1 MENYQLYR
9 TNVKLGG
16 QMKMDLIVD
25 PFNGGNADDTDLIV
39 TNFHLSPISPYIP
52 FNKLVNDYS
61 LNYNHSDNI
70 TMFYKKIS
78 SNFYNCKIN
87 PLYTN
92 EFPIIIPKDKNDLDV
107 FNIDIHDSTYEMGCR
122 RMQYSLY
129 KKQFEFL
136 CPLWLE
142 HLEEGHD
149 LEFELQVFTNSSS
162 LYPISSR
169 TLKLKTTN
177 SQDYHNKFVNYFN
190 DHLKKVGVLGE
201 GGNDEIMS
209 IYLHKNQ
216 ATIAGL
222 SVLNGDIKIKNL
234 PNLVTNLTSRE
245 IPMMDFDSQIIEQF
259 SNNKLIS
266 NQLYNFNICFN
277 IDDLLHPTLRSQ
289 LIGKKLVI
297 KMDVKYNGKSLEKVD
312 FYSNYE
318 YIPRKRSDYNYSIDY
333 PIRQGY
339 TVDIKPTKTDD
350 SQNVLNYLK
359 DNKCV
364 DLIRKNKLSQDII
377 HWSLYDN
384 NSYIFNLYKGFYG
397 YSFNDGKFI
406 NHGNYLYDNEPDLYV
421 KEYNVTKNNS
431 NWCNILRSRVSG
443 SVIDSF
449 ITDIEDN
456 PINYEKYFTKFSK
469 GINWVNNVKYN
480 IVNDVFNKY
489 ENIYIMS
496 IVGIPKDTLNHL
508 KMQNMQDDV
517 NNGEDNNLVLMVTEK
532 EKSLFIILLTDNISN
547 ITYSKIK
554 SISLDDEYITI
565 LKTILDSANSTI
577 NPPMIRISNTVDL
590 QLADSPSLNSS
601 EITYYKSNKSGGIVL
616 RYSGKIKPTFI
627 KSINDINFNYTYSK
641 LVMTG
646 QEIKQYEQYLKYKST
661 GYLPQY
667 PSIGYTDIRNI
678 GKTIYE
684 DKNKTHIPNKPE
696 YTIYK
701 DSICY
706 NLLPDISTT
715 INSKKDE
722 NGNYIK
728 LKELVKNYI
737 KELYNIQNDDTL
749 DYICSLYNYK
759 SSFDYKESNNIDDY
773 IYNVEIKLK

>member
-16 QMKMDLIVD
+16 QMKMDLIVS
-25 PFNGGNADDTDLIV
+25 PFDGGNANDTDLIV
-39 TNFHLSPISPYIP
+39 TDFHLSPISPYVP

-78 SNFYNCKIN
+78 SNFYNCKVN

-92 EFPIIIPKDKNDLDV
+92 EFPIVSNKANL
-107 FNIDIHDSTYEMGCR
+107 DIHDSTYEMGCR

-142 HLEEGHD
+142 HLEEGHN

-162 LYPISSR
+162 LHPISSR

-201 GGNDEIMS
+201 RGNDEIMS
-209 IYLHKNQ
+209 IYLHQNQ

-222 SVLNGDIKIKNL
+222 SVLNGDVKIKNL

-245 IPMMDFDSQIIEQF
+245 IPMMDFDNQIIEQF

-289 LIGKKLVI
+289 LMGKKLVI
-297 KMDVKYNGKSLEKVD
+297 KMNVKYNGEILEKVD

-318 YIPRKRSDYNYSIDY
+318 YIPRKRSDYTYNIKY
-333 PIRQGY
+333 PIKQSSI
-339 TVDIKPTKTDD
+339 VNIISTDK
-350 SQNVLNYLK
+350 SGAPNVLDYLK
-359 DNKCV
+359 DNKFV

-384 NSYIFNLYKGFYG
+384 NDYIFNIYKGFYG
-397 YSFNDGKFI
+397 YSFDEKGNI
-406 NHGNYLYDNEPDLYV
+406 VNHENYLYDNEPDLQV
-421 KEYNVTKNNS
+421 QEYSVTKNNS
-431 NWCNILRSRVSG
+431 NWCNILLSL
-443 SVIDSF
+443 IDDQTFTNF
-449 ITDIEDN
+449 IRDISTN
-456 PINYEKYFTKFSK
+456 PQNYEKYFTKFSK
-469 GINWVNNVKYN
+469 GITWVNNVKY
-480 IVNDVFNKY
+480 IINDNTFDDKNVY
-489 ENIYIMS
+489 VMS
-496 IVGIPKDTLNHL
+496 IVSKNNI
-508 KMQNMQDDV
+508 QNISGFAIDNVKFLSNSVDD
-517 NNGEDNNLVLMVTEK
+517 K
-532 EKSLFIILLTDNISN
+532 LFIILLTNDISN

-554 SISLDDEYITI
+554 SKPSNNEYINI
-565 LKTILDSANSTI
+565 LKTILDSVNSTI
-577 NPPMIRISNTVDL
+577 NPPMIGILNTVDL

-601 EITYYKSNKSGGIVL
+601 EITYYKNNKSGGIVL
-616 RYSGKIKPTFI
+616 RYSGKIKPTFV
-627 KSINDINFNYTYSK
+627 KSSNDINFNYTYSK
-641 LVMTG
+641 LLVNDQNYG
-646 QEIKQYEQYLKYKST
+646 QYLKYKST

-667 PSIGYTDIRNI
+667 PSIGYTDIVNM

-684 DKNKTHIPNKPE
+684 DKNKILNPDKIE
-696 YTIYK
+696 YSIYK

-715 INSKKDE
+715 IDSEKDE
-722 NGNYIK
+722 NENYVK

-737 KELYNIQNDDTL
+737 GELYNIQDNDVL
-749 DYICSLYNYK
+749 DYIYSLYDYK
-759 SSFDYKESNNIDDY
+759 SSFDYKELDNINDY

>member
-1 MENYQLYR
+1 MDNYQLYR

-16 QMKMDLIVD
+16 QMKMDLIID
-25 PFNGGNADDTDLIV
+25 PFIGGNNQDTDLVV
-39 TNFHLSPISPYIP
+39 TDFHISPISPYIP

-92 EFPIIIPKDKNDLDV
+92 EFPIVSNKTDL
-107 FNIDIHDSTYEMGCR
+107 DIHDSTYEMGCR

-129 KKQFEFL
+129 KKQFGFL

-142 HLEEGHD
+142 HLEEGHV

-169 TLKLKTTN
+169 TLKLETVN
-177 SQDYHNKFVNYFN
+177 GQDYHNKFVNYLN

-201 GGNDEIMS
+201 RGNDEIMS
-209 IYLHKNQ
+209 VYLHKNQ

-245 IPMMDFDSQIIEQF
+245 IPMMDFDNQIIEQF
-259 SNNKLIS
+259 GNNKLIS

-277 IDDLLHPTLRSQ
+277 IDDLLHPSLRSQ
-289 LIGKKLVI
+289 LIGKKLVL
-297 KMDVKYNGKSLEKVD
+297 KMDVKYDGKPLEKVD

-318 YIPRKRSDYNYSIDY
+318 YIPRKRSDYNY
-333 PIRQGY
+333 
-339 TVDIKPTKTDD
+339 DIKYPTKQGKVADITPVDE
-350 SQNVLNYLK
+350 SLAPNVLDYLK
-359 DNKCV
+359 DNKYV

-384 NSYIFNLYKGFYG
+384 NDYIFNLYKGFYG
-397 YSFNDGKFI
+397 YSFDEKGNI
-406 NHGNYLYDNEPDLYV
+406 VNHENYLYDNEPDLQV
-421 KEYNVTKNNS
+421 REYSVTKNNS
-431 NWCNILRSRVSG
+431 NWCNILISSINDGQTIKR
-443 SVIDSF
+443 F
-449 ITDIEDN
+449 INDILKD
-456 PINYEKYFTKFSK
+456 PTNYEKFFTKFSK
-469 GINWVNNVKYN
+469 GITWVNNVKYIIDDN
-480 IVNDVFNKY
+480 TFDDFDDK
-489 ENIYIMS
+489 NIYDVYVMS
-496 IVGIPKDTLNHL
+496 IISKNIQNIPERATDN
-508 KMQNMQDDV
+508 
-517 NNGEDNNLVLMVTEK
+517 DNNDNVEFLSVPTNNK
-532 EKSLFIILLTDNISN
+532 LFIILLTDDISN

-616 RYSGKIKPTFI
+616 RYSGKIKPTFV
-627 KSINDINFNYTYSK
+627 KSSNDINFNYTYSK
-641 LVMTG
+641 LLVNDQNYG
-646 QEIKQYEQYLKYKST
+646 QYLKYKST

-667 PSIGYTDIRNI
+667 PSIGYTDIINI

-684 DKNKTHIPNKPE
+684 DENKILNPNKVE
-696 YTIYK
+696 YSIYK

-706 NLLPDISTT
+706 NLLPDISTS
-715 INSKKDE
+715 IESVIE
-722 NGNYIK
+722 NEEYVK
-728 LKELVKNYI
+728 LNELVKRYIKQLYQIENNEVVNYI
-737 KELYNIQNDDTL
+737 Y
-749 DYICSLYNYK
+749 SLYNYK
-759 SSFDYKESNNIDDY
+759 SSFDYKEIDNINDY

>member
-1 MENYQLYR
+1 MDNYQLYR

-16 QMKMDLIVD
+16 QMKMDLIVS
-25 PFNGGNADDTDLIV
+25 PFNSGDANDTDLIV
-39 TNFHLSPISPYIP
+39 TDFHLSPISSYIP

-92 EFPIIIPKDKNDLDV
+92 EFPIVSDDV
-107 FNIDIHDSTYEMGCR
+107 NLDIHDSTYEMGCR

-129 KKQFEFL
+129 KKQFEFF

-142 HLEEGHD
+142 HLEEGHN

-190 DHLKKVGVLGE
+190 DHLKKVGILGE
-201 GGNDEIMS
+201 VGNDEIMS

-222 SVLNGDIKIKNL
+222 NVLNGDVKIKNL
-234 PNLVTNLTSRE
+234 SNLVTNLTSRE
-245 IPMMDFDSQIIEQF
+245 MPMMDFDNQIIEQF
-259 SNNKLIS
+259 GNNKLIS

-297 KMDVKYNGKSLEKVD
+297 KMDVKYNGEILEKVD

-318 YIPRKRSDYNYSIDY
+318 YIPRKRSDYTHNIKY
-333 PIRQGY
+333 PIKQSSI
-339 TVDIKPTKTDD
+339 VNIISTDK
-350 SQNVLNYLK
+350 SGAPNVLDYLK
-359 DNKCV
+359 DNKFV
-364 DLIRKNKLSQDII
+364 DLVRKNKLSQDVI

-384 NSYIFNLYKGFYG
+384 NDYIFNMYKGFYG
-397 YSFNDGKFI
+397 YSFDEKGNI
-406 NHGNYLYDNEPDLYV
+406 VNHENYLYDNEPDLQV
-421 KEYNVTKNNS
+421 QEYSVTKNNS
-431 NWCNILRSRVSG
+431 NWCNILLSQ
-443 SVIDSF
+443 IDDQTF
-449 ITDIEDN
+449 KKFIEDILEN
-456 PINYEKYFTKFSK
+456 TINYEKYFTKFSK
-469 GINWVNNVKYN
+469 GITWANNVKYIINDNTFDDKNVYIASIISKYIPN
-480 IVNDVFNKY
+480 IPGSAINQFVNGNVKFLSK
-489 ENIYIMS
+489 S
-496 IVGIPKDTLNHL
+496 
-508 KMQNMQDDV
+508 V
-517 NNGEDNNLVLMVTEK
+517 NNK
-532 EKSLFIILLTDNISN
+532 LFIILLTDDISN

-554 SISLDDEYITI
+554 TISSDYDNISYMNTLKII
-565 LKTILDSANSTI
+565 LNSTNSTI
-577 NPPMIRISNTVDL
+577 NPPMIGISNTVDL

-601 EITYYKSNKSGGIVL
+601 EITYYKSNKSGGVVL

-627 KSINDINFNYTYSK
+627 KSSNDINFNYTYSK
-641 LVMTG
+641 LLVNDQNYG
-646 QEIKQYEQYLKYKST
+646 QYLKYKST

-667 PSIGYTDIRNI
+667 PSIGYTDIVNM
-678 GKTIYE
+678 GKTIYG
-684 DKNKTHIPNKPE
+684 DKNKILNPSKAE
-696 YTIYK
+696 YSIYK

-715 INSKKDE
+715 IDSEKDGNE
-722 NGNYIK
+722 NYVK

-737 KELYNIQNDDTL
+737 GELYNIQDDNVL
-749 DYICSLYNYK
+749 DYIYSLYNYK
-759 SSFDYKESNNIDDY
+759 SSFDYKESNNINDY
-773 IYNVEIKLK
+773 IYKVEIKLK